1 MINVQ
6 HSVILVLVI
15 AVITYALRAMPFIL
29 LGHGK
34 EIPPAVAYLGK
45 VLPYAIIGMLVVYC
59 LKGVSLVQAPFG
71 LPELIAG
78 VLVAGLHIWK
88 RSTLLSVGVG
98 TVCYMLLVQLVF

>member
-34 EIPPAVAYLGK
+34 
-45 VLPYAIIGMLVVYC
+45 
-59 LKGVSLVQAPFG
+59 
-71 LPELIAG
+71 
-78 VLVAGLHIWK
+78 
-88 RSTLLSVGVG
+88 
-98 TVCYMLLVQLVF
+98 